1 MLYNRNIQRKWGQAA
16 MTQQFLQDVEE
27 DKKSKRQKILEAAYV
42 VFSQKGFHKATVD
55 DIIALADTGKGT
67 VYNYFTNK
75 EQLFFTLLEERGQA
89 CREKVGQIV
98 ASSAEPLQK
107 IEQLV
112 RVQLQFFAE
121 NTALWRIMMHELRA
135 LGRCSITDLK
145 EEQQAKYRE
154 RYEER
159 VVKFRQVIEEGQ
171 QIGVIKYPDAERAA
185 FMLFSIIIGTALG
198 TNGEYDIE
206 DRVKSITELFFHGVT
221 H

>member
-1 MLYNRNIQRKWGQAA
+1 
-16 MTQQFLQDVEE
+16 MTQQFLQDGDEE
-27 DKKSKRQKILEAAYV
+27 KKSKRQKILEAAYV

-89 CREKVGQIV
+89 YREKVAEIV
-98 ASSAEPLQK
+98 TCSMEPLQK
-107 IEQLV
+107 IVQMV
-112 RVQLQFFAE
+112 RVQLHFFAE

-135 LGRCSITDLK
+135 LGVGQITDLK
-145 EEQQAKYRE
+145 EEQQARCRE

-159 VVKFRQVIEEGQ
+159 IAEFRKVIAEGQ
-171 QIGVIKYPDAERAA
+171 QTGAIKYPDAERAA

-198 TNGEYDIE
+198 TNGQYDIE